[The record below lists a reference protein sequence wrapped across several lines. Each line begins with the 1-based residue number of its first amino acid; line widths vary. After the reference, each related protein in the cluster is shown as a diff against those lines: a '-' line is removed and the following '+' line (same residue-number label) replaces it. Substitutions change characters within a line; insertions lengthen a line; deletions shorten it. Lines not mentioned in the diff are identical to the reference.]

1 MTQILAL
8 VVSLL
13 SLPLSVLL
21 LLAVLIIKLNK
32 DNQDRHHVPQVIHH
46 QDKADRK
53 VAVVVN
59 QAKVEAV
66 EVKVEAREG
75 TQVGAQEEAQEE
87 VQEGAQVVVQVVA
100 QEEAQV
106 VEEV

>member
-75 TQVGAQEEAQEE
+75 TQVGAQEEAQE
-87 VQEGAQVVVQVVA
+87 GAQVVVQVVA